1 MSHTDTA
8 TTPTDADARD
18 GDPNTPIIR
27 VRGLVNRFGEQTVH
41 DGIDLDVKRGEI
53 LGVVGGSGTGK
64 SVLMRSILGLRRPD
78 AGEIEVLGVDA
89 RAGDAASRLH
99 IERNTGVLFQD
110 GALFSSLTVG
120 ENVQVP
126 LKEHHAELPE
136 RWRYE
141 LALLKVKLSGLP
153 ADAIDKLPSQL
164 SGGMRKRAG
173 LARALALDPPLLFLD
188 EPTAGLDPIGAA
200 AFDRLIRTL
209 QEALGLTVFLITH
222 DLDTLY
228 AICDRIAVLADKRV
242 IAVGPVSELERLDH
256 PWVQDYFNGPRGRAA
271 REAKQGAAKET

>member
-1 MSHTDTA
+1 MDE
-8 TTPTDADARD
+8 PV
-18 GDPNTPIIR
+18 IR
-27 VRGLVNRFGEQTVH
+27 VRGLDNRFGAQVVH
-41 DGIDLDVKRGEI
+41 ENLDLDVRRGEI

-64 SVLMRSILGLRRPD
+64 SVLMRSIIGLRQPD
-78 AGEIEVLGVDA
+78 AGEIEVLGADA
-89 RAGDAASRLH
+89 RSEDPADRLH

-126 LKEHHAELPE
+126 LKEHHPDLPDSL
-136 RWRYE
+136 RYE
-141 LALLKVKLSGLP
+141 LALLKVKLAGLS

-200 AFDRLIRTL
+200 AFDHLIRTL
-209 QEALGLTVFLITH
+209 QQALGLTVFLITH

-228 AICDRIAVLADKRV
+228 TICNRVAVLADRKV
-242 IAVGPVSELERLDH
+242 LVAAPLSEVEKYEH
-256 PWVQDYFNGPRGRAA
+256 PWVQEYFHGPRGRAA
-271 REAKQGAAKET
+271 QAAQESH